1 MDSDSSN
8 PRAYEMPITSEKQQK
23 QKPELVY
30 SVVNLAN
37 HIKRIDNKDDK
48 DGAPS
53 PGKRNKL

>member
-8 PRAYEMPITSEKQQK
+8 PRAYEMPIASEKQQQ

-37 HIKRIDNKDDK
+37 LIKRIDNKNDK

-53 PGKRNKL
+53 TGKKNKL